1 MATSMINPLQIG
13 LGLGLALIISLL
25 AYRIGSLSGSGAI
38 TATCLGGL
46 VFGLGGLP
54 WAILLLGFF
63 ITSTFFSRL
72 ARSRKAGLGEKYAKD
87 DRRDAWQVL
96 ANGGIAS
103 LAVIWQAVQ
112 PASLLP
118 WLVGATALAA
128 ANADT
133 WATELGVLS
142 SQSPRR
148 ILGGKRVEPGSA
160 GGITALGTLA
170 ALSGAMWIGLLAVLL
185 PPPLLR
191 PQYPTLA
198 VLIIVTLSGLLGSLV
213 DSLLGAS
220 VQVMYYC
227 PSCHKETERHPQ
239 HRCGNTTNYLR
250 GWHWLNNDGVNAL
263 CTLSAALL
271 AGMAGNFLIPT
282 SSLPSAP
289 LVTPQPTGISLTSPA
304 FSAGEMIPSQYTCE
318 GADRSPA
325 LVWKATAPEA
335 TSYAQIMEDTDAHLC
350 TFTHWVL
357 YNIPAVRQ
365 DLPEGIPTQE
375 TVPDIGTQG
384 RNDFGRLGYGG
395 PCPPPGKPHRYRFT
409 LYALNLPP
417 TLPAGLDKSALLQT
431 IKNHVLFSA
440 TLEGLYQR

>member
-1 MATSMINPLQIG
+1 MVIPTINLLQIG

-25 AYRIGSLSGSGAI
+25 AYRLGGLSGSGAI
-38 TATCLGGL
+38 AATCLGGL

-54 WAILLLGFF
+54 WAALLLGFF

-96 ANGGIAS
+96 ANGGVAA

-118 WLVGATALAA
+118 WLVGAAALAA

-142 SQSPRR
+142 PQSPRR
-148 ILGGKRVEPGSA
+148 ILGGERVEPGSA

-170 ALSGAMWIGLLAVLL
+170 ALCGAMWIALLAVLFS
-185 PPPLLR
+185 PPLLR
-191 PQYPTLA
+191 PQFSVLA
-198 VLIIVTLSGLLGSLV
+198 ALLIVTLSGLLGSLV
-213 DSLLGAS
+213 DSLMGAS

-227 PSCHKETERHPQ
+227 PSCRKETERHPH
-239 HRCGNTTNYLR
+239 HRCGNATTYLR
-250 GWHWLNNDGVNAL
+250 GWRWLNNDGVNAL

-271 AGMAGNFLIPT
+271 AGIAGNFLFPMP
-282 SSLPSAP
+282 SLPSTP
-289 LVTPQPTGISLTSPA
+289 LITPQPVGLSLNSSA
-304 FSAGEMIPSQYTCE
+304 FSAGEMIPSQHTCK

-325 LVWKATAPEA
+325 LAWKVTTPEVA
-335 TSYAQIMEDTDAHLC
+335 SYALIMDDPDAPLG

-357 YNIPAVRQ
+357 YNIPAERR
-365 DLPEGIPTQE
+365 DLPEGIPNQE
-375 TVPDIGTQG
+375 TVPGIVTQG
-384 RNDFGRLGYGG
+384 RNDFGRVGYGG

-409 LYALNLPP
+409 LYALNLSP
-417 TLPAGLDKSALLQT
+417 TLPTGLDKSTLLQT
-431 IKNHVLFSA
+431 INNHVLVSA
-440 TLEGLYQR
+440 TLEGFYGR

>member
-1 MATSMINPLQIG
+1 MATPVINSLQIG

-25 AYRIGSLSGSGAI
+25 AYRLGSLSGSGAI
-38 TATCLGGL
+38 AATCLGGL

-54 WAILLLGFF
+54 WATLLLGFF

-72 ARSRKAGLGEKYAKD
+72 AKTRKTSPGEKYAKD

-96 ANGGIAS
+96 ANGGVAA
-103 LAVIWQAVQ
+103 LAVIWQATQ
-112 PASLLP
+112 PTSLLP
-118 WLVGATALAA
+118 WLVGAAALAA

-148 ILGGKRVEPGSA
+148 ILGGERVEPGSA

-170 ALSGAMWIGLLAVLL
+170 ALCGAMWIALLAALF

-191 PQYPTLA
+191 PHFSALV
-198 VLIIVTLSGLLGSLV
+198 VLLVVTLSGFVGSLV

-220 VQVMYYC
+220 AQVMYYC

-239 HRCGNTTNYLR
+239 HRCGGTTTYLR
-250 GWHWLNNDGVNAL
+250 GYRWLNNDGVNAL

-271 AGMAGNFLIPT
+271 AGIAGNFLIPT
-282 SSLPSAP
+282 PPLRSVS
-289 LVTPQPTGISLTSPA
+289 LVTPQPVGFSLTSPA

-325 LVWKATAPEA
+325 LAWETTAPEV
-335 TSYAQIMEDTDAHLC
+335 TSYALIMDDPDAPLG

-357 YNIPAVRQ
+357 YNIPAERR
-365 DLPEGIPTQE
+365 DLPEGIPNQE
-375 TVPDIGTQG
+375 NVPGIGTQG
-384 RNDFGRLGYGG
+384 RNDFGRVGYGG
-395 PCPPPGKPHRYRFT
+395 PCPPPGKAHRYRFT

-417 TLPAGLDKSALLQT
+417 TLPAGLDKTALLQA
-431 IKNHVLFSA
+431 IHDHVLFAMS
-440 TLEGLYQR
+440 LEGQYGR